1 MKTLRQCN
9 TRWGSKKL
17 GTGTICD
24 RGCTVTS
31 ISMLSGTTPDII
43 VNKADFT
50 SSGAILWQSLSKA
63 NIRFEWRGYKYNNA
77 DVAQAIK
84 DYGGCLV
91 EVKLANSAGGKH
103 WVLFVGDKKM
113 HDPITGKIESTSKY
127 GVPTGYCILEPL
139 QTNNEP
145 MSDPLKECL
154 KQHDKL
160 VTDAVRKDSKVEDLK
175 ETIKDKNEE
184 LATKEKQVSA
194 QKGLVSASKKDVELC
209 FAELTDA
216 RLQIVELEKGKPVEA
231 IKDPLRYAISLGVG
245 AILTWAYTKY
255 PVLGQLQPDMQ
266 GLAVILIG
274 LLVKGLDK
282 YQHESGSSLKL
293 PF

>member
-1 MKTLRQCN
+1 MIIDQWIEKYEGDTKGYPTNKDFLGECLSLAKWYIKDMYKINPPASGCN
-9 TRWGSKKL
+9 GARCYWTNFPNPL
-17 GTGTICD
+17 GTVL
-24 RGCTVTS
+24 RKVTN
-31 ISMLSGTTPDII
+31 TPDLIPLKGWVAVWNDKVGGGYGHISI
-43 VNKADFT
+43 VLSATKDRFV
-50 SSGAILWQSLSKA
+50 SLDQNWKGKVA
-63 NIRFEWRGYKYNNA
+63 HRVTHNYNN
-77 DVAQAIK
+77 V
-84 DYGGCLV
+84 YGF
-91 EVKLANSAGGKH
+91 LA
-103 WVLFVGDKKM
+103 
-113 HDPITGKIESTSKY
+113 
-127 GVPTGYCILEPL
+127 PL
-139 QTNNEP
+139 KTTNDN

-209 FAELTDA
+209 SVELTNA
-216 RLQIVELEKGKPVEA
+216 RLKIVELEKGKPVEA